1 MLIVRCRHARGAFM
15 LRYGADAKRG
25 ANLLMVF
32 SMLGQRL
39 LAGVLLA
46 ALSASPLAAA
56 DNTVSVMVLGVY
68 HMSNP
73 GKDYHNVK
81 TDDVLAPKRQAEIAA
96 AVDGLAAFHPTQVDV
111 EWPADIV
118 EQRYPAYQK
127 GTLAPSQNEVV
138 QLGFRLAQ
146 KSGASVQGVDVDGD
160 FPYEAVQAYAKAHG
174 QADLLAAA
182 DAEIARQV
190 QEEQDRMKTGT
201 VSQIL
206 RSMNDAE
213 SARRGHAFYRSMLH
227 IGGGAEQPGAE
238 LLTAWEKRNNLICA
252 NIVQRAKPGDRIVVI
267 FGAGHEYLLRQCF
280 SEMPGYTLVDPNGY
294 LPK

>member
-1 MLIVRCRHARGAFM
+1 MDHPMLA
-15 LRYGADAKRG
+15 
-25 ANLLMVF
+25 
-32 SMLGQRL
+32 QRL
-39 LAGVLLA
+39 FAAALVT
-46 ALSASPLAAA
+46 ALSASAALAQ
-56 DNTVSVMVLGVY
+56 DTVSVMVVGVY

-73 GKDYHNVK
+73 GKDYHNIK

-118 EQRYPAYQK
+118 AQRYPAYQK
-127 GTLAPSQNEVV
+127 GTLALSQNEVV
-138 QLGFRLAQ
+138 QLGFRLAHQ
-146 KSGASVQGVDVDGD
+146 TGAVVQAVDADGD

-190 QEEQDRMKTGT
+190 QEEQDRMKSGT

-213 SARRGHAFYRSMLH
+213 SARRGHAFYSSMLH

-238 LLTAWEKRNNLICA
+238 LLSAWQKRNNLICA
-252 NIVQRAKPGDRIVVI
+252 NIVQHAKPGDRIVVF
-267 FGAGHEYLLRQCF
+267 FGAGHEYLLRQCI
-280 SEMPGYTLVDPNGY
+280 SEMPGYTLVDPNNY